1 MRFPSILLML
11 ISFMLLMDSCTGQE
25 TKTEAK
31 PQLPENLEP
40 VTSFYTGNP
49 NIVTIPAGG
58 VCMMGGGTENDNA
71 MRWFLNRA
79 QGGDVLIMRASG
91 SDGYND
97 YLYSEL
103 GSSVNSVET
112 LVFSGVT
119 EDESIIAKIDA
130 AEAIWFAGGNQ
141 GKYVEFWKDNSI
153 EDALQRA
160 INRNVVIGGTSAG
173 MAILGQFVWTG
184 ETIVT
189 NFLRIPFLQGKITD
203 THFSE
208 RSRMDRLLGFIEE
221 TGAKGVAADE
231 YTAICIDP
239 SGLAR
244 VFGNEANDDIA
255 FFIDESF
262 EVISIKGTTN
272 GSASFDLST
281 W

>member
-1 MRFPSILLML
+1 M
-11 ISFMLLMDSCTGQE
+11 
-25 TKTEAK
+25 
-31 PQLPENLEP
+31 
-40 VTSFYTGNP
+40 TSFYTGNP
-49 NIVTIPAGG
+49 NTVTAPAGG
-58 VCMMGGGTENDNA
+58 VCMMGGRTENDNA

-79 QGGDVLIMRASG
+79 QGGDVLVMRASG

-97 YLYSEL
+97 YLFSEL

-119 EDESIIAKIDA
+119 EDAAIVAKIDA

-141 GKYVEFWKDNSI
+141 GKYVEYWKDNSI

-173 MAILGQFVWTG
+173 MAILGEFVWTG

-189 NFLRIPFLQGKITD
+189 NFLSIPFLQGKITD

-221 TGAKGVAADE
+221 TGAKGIAADE
-231 YTAICIDP
+231 YTAICMDP

-244 VFGNEANDDIA
+244 VFGDEANDDIA

-262 EVISIKGTTN
+262 EVISVKGTAN
-272 GSASFDLST
+272 GSASFDLSA